1 MKNKPGWRIS
11 RTGSGSGPSLGFR
24 TISVPLH
31 VREAPPQ
38 KGDPGIWALPI
49 KRGAQ
54 GLPGW
59 FGAVY
64 ALLKTVMYILTH
76 HAKPILKKRRDGL
89 VILSVACTGSIT
101 NLVKPRP
108 QPTGCIEG
116 IRGVGQSLCQDLSV
130 FQDWTPFCGQ
140 LRDSGSRETFSS
152 TTLVLI
158 FWILWVH

>member
-1 MKNKPGWRIS
+1 MPEPSPYPSNLVISNLNLMKNKPGWRIS

-24 TISVPLH
+24 TLSVPLH

-116 IRGVGQSLCQDLSV
+116 IRGVGQSLFQDLL
-130 FQDWTPFCGQ
+130 QDICI
-140 LRDSGSRETFSS
+140 SGLDT
-152 TTLVLI
+152 
-158 FWILWVH
+158 ILWSAQR

>member
-1 MKNKPGWRIS
+1 MSLDEEKVVLGPDPDQVWD
-11 RTGSGSGPSLGFR
+11 SGP
-24 TISVPLH
+24 SVPLH

-116 IRGVGQSLCQDLSV
+116 IRGVGQSLCQDLL
-130 FQDWTPFCGQ
+130 QDICI
-140 LRDSGSRETFSS
+140 SGLDT
-152 TTLVLI
+152 
-158 FWILWVH
+158 ILWSAQR